1 MRVLKWVLIVL
12 VALVVLVVVGMLL
25 LNQFLNLTW

>member
-1 MRVLKWVLIVL
+1 MRVLKWVVVVL
-12 VALVVLVVVGMLL
+12 VVLVVLVVVGMLL

>member
-1 MRVLKWVLIVL
+1 MRALKWIMIVL
-12 VALVVLVVVGMLL
+12 VVLVVLVVVAMLL

>member
-12 VALVVLVVVGMLL
+12 VALVVLVVVAMLL
-25 LNQFLNLTW
+25 LNQFLNITW